1 MDVRV
6 RYAGALCLLC
16 FCTCAMAVSPADG
29 SDAVL
34 ARHAQDGGELQL
46 QYTRDVGGQDPQ
58 TVAVGLGKDYHYIQD
73 PRGLR
78 LYDYRLRRIY
88 SVDPDHHFTNDSLYA
103 EVWFRV
109 SELDNR
115 VRLRKMM
122 QAGGLPLD
130 KDPVQRGDLAG
141 RTRWVVGDAEVAAV
155 RFDAEPVPEALRG
168 GLRRL
173 WGTVVHL
180 HPLIADDLAA
190 SGKMPQEL
198 WITTQRMGQD
208 PVVIHWQLTSRRWQA
223 QAHYPLPAHLTAL
236 PAPTRSAS
244 VYPEIFA
251 LLSREV
257 ADHAV
262 PPAQDVYASR
272 AQAAIDRGAGVEA
285 MLLLIEM
292 NLALGHPASACA
304 AGDPRMFCGLAAK
317 AGPLLK
323 SDGRYAIGFARQS
336 PDVADRPQ
344 FDSLPNAYLLRL
356 LWATRP
362 PGKGVVRENTE
373 RDLLLALKSGPIA
386 DFTKDTGDFY
396 AMGFQAFAAW
406 QVWDL
411 GRLMAGHVPDDLLH
425 AIDSVEDQLYVGVPS
440 LF

>member
-1 MDVRV
+1 M
-6 RYAGALCLLC
+6 
-16 FCTCAMAVSPADG
+16 
-29 SDAVL
+29 
-34 ARHAQDGGELQL
+34 

-236 PAPTRSAS
+236 P
-244 VYPEIFA
+244 
-251 LLSREV
+251 
-257 ADHAV
+257 V
-262 PPAQDVYASR
+262 PPGPRVCTRRFLRCCPARSR
-272 AQAAIDRGAGVEA
+272 IMRFRLRKTSMPPARKPPSIAARG
-285 MLLLIEM
+285 
-292 NLALGHPASACA
+292 SRRC
-304 AGDPRMFCGLAAK
+304 CC
-317 AGPLLK
+317 
-323 SDGRYAIGFARQS
+323 
-336 PDVADRPQ
+336 
-344 FDSLPNAYLLRL
+344 
-356 LWATRP
+356 
-362 PGKGVVRENTE
+362 
-373 RDLLLALKSGPIA
+373 
-386 DFTKDTGDFY
+386 
-396 AMGFQAFAAW
+396 
-406 QVWDL
+406 
-411 GRLMAGHVPDDLLH
+411 
-425 AIDSVEDQLYVGVPS
+425 
-440 LF
+440 